1 MKAWIVRMSVAVSLA
16 FSGGCHYYEEYRVL
30 KSTADIQDEKAE
42 LLKAYRLCLAKYQ
55 DEPPK
60 AKEMCAPYTQSL
72 RELEV
77 RHQLT
82 R

>member
-1 MKAWIVRMSVAVSLA
+1 MSRFALVVRMTLVLSLLA
-16 FSGGCHYYEEYRVL
+16 GCHYYEEYRVL

-42 LLKAYRLCLAKYQ
+42 LLKAYRLCLVKYQ
-55 DEPPK
+55 EEPPK
-60 AKEMCAPYTQSL
+60 AKEVCAPYTQSL

-77 RHQLT
+77 KHQIT